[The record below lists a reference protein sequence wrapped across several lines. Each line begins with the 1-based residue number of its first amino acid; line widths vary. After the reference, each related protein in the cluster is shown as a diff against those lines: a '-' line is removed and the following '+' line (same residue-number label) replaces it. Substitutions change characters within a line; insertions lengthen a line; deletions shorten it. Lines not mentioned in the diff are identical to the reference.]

1 MTANR
6 LFTLIIGFIATVLA
20 LNVGRLGSIFE
31 IANKVINGFGSPL
44 MAIFI
49 LGMFSKRA
57 NSRGMIMGGI
67 AGAAWSAYVSFT
79 VQNLALH
86 YYAVI
91 NLLGTLFLC
100 YFFSLVFQGR
110 SNRPGSKQ
118 LAWMYARRKNLKKSE

>member
-1 MTANR
+1 M
-6 LFTLIIGFIATVLA
+6 LA
-20 LNVGRLGSIFE
+20 VWGVE

-44 MAIFI
+44 LAIFI

-57 NSRGMIMGGI
+57 NSKGMIIGGI

-79 VQNLALH
+79 IQNLALH

-100 YFFSLVFQGR
+100 YFFSLLFQGQ
-110 SNRPGSKQ
+110 SNQSDTKQ
-118 LAWMYARRKNLKKSE
+118 LGWMYFRRKGLNQSG